1 MRSLLVLMEK
11 LGEGIGL
18 LGLAGCY
25 IGERGASGMRGR
37 MLVFLGALLFLMM
50 ESFRHLPKLIHSFIK
65 YLLSTYS
72 NLLDHVPTLGF
83 RFPS

>member
-1 MRSLLVLMEK
+1 MEK

-25 IGERGASGMRGR
+25 VGERGASGMRGR
-37 MLVFLGALLFLMM
+37 MLAFLGALLFLMM
-50 ESFRHLPKLIHSFIK
+50 ESSGHPPKLIHSFIHLFK

-72 NLLDHVPTLGF
+72 NFLDHIPTLGF